1 MKPRTEQAQ
10 RRRVKLPPIL
20 EIDED
25 GIPVNEMENWQRPRW
40 TSDDGD
46 APGLTLDD
54 WPAEF
59 DD

>member
-1 MKPRTEQAQ
+1 MKQTRSRTVI
-10 RRRVKLPPIL
+10 RRPPLPAIL

-25 GIPVNEMENWQRPRW
+25 GLPVWEGEPWSRPRW
-40 TSDDGD
+40 TSD
-46 APGLTLDD
+46 AEMPALRVDD